1 LIFVANLIQYDI
13 LMNISLTFLLLLIAI
28 NLVGCNTFVTKPNHG
43 KTVISHKTVS
53 IVSHAKSKNQETD
66 HFRIDDGPLD
76 LALFSTEQ
84 QNVRFSTAW
93 SISPKNSEAIK
104 QSESEN
110 TDKIHLAK
118 NNLNRGTPIALS
130 SISVPLTRHLM
141 KNTAIEDKLAALLT
155 KKMRKMKKHRISK
168 FAKKTHR
175 ANPLFAKQKLTE
187 QTLNVSQIIA
197 NILAEETPKTN
208 PFRRK
213 LKHSFEKND
222 LWNRIRSGY
231 ALQVKSNSRIQ
242 RSIEKFVK
250 FPSYFKR
257 ISRFASP
264 YIYHIVEE
272 IEKRGMP
279 LELTLLP
286 AIESAYKP
294 IAQSH
299 KSAAGLW
306 QFMPATGKYY
316 GLQQNEWYD
325 GRREIISSTTAA
337 LDYLQKLYRVF
348 DDDWLLALA
357 AYNYGQGNL
366 RKAIRK
372 NRALKKPT
380 DYWSLSLPKETRQY
394 VPKLLAL
401 SEIVA
406 KPQKYGI
413 KLLSIAD
420 EPYFEQVNVDR
431 QINLSLAAQLAE
443 LSTDEFKQLN
453 SCHKRDVT
461 APLGPHHIILPIH
474 KAHLFKQRIAKIPA
488 TMKLTQVRLVLEKSF
503 KGEKLSAKNNI
514 RLLSTRAKI
523 QKHKVRPGESLWN
536 IAKRYD
542 TTVASI
548 RQWNKL
554 KKGKFLTI
562 GQRLIVRAEASQ
574 LSVLSQK

>member
-1 LIFVANLIQYDI
+1 
-13 LMNISLTFLLLLIAI
+13 MNISLTFLLLLIAI
-28 NLVGCNTFVTKPNHG
+28 NLVGCNTFVTKPTHG

-53 IVSHAKSKNQETD
+53 IVSHAESKNQEAD

-76 LALFSTEQ
+76 LVLFSTEQ

-93 SISPKNSEAIK
+93 SISPKNSEVIK
-104 QSESEN
+104 QSEREN

-118 NNLNRGTPIALS
+118 NNINHGTPIALS

-141 KNTAIEDKLAALLT
+141 KNTAIGDKLAAFT
-155 KKMRKMKKHRISK
+155 KRTRKIKKHRISK

-187 QTLNVSQIIA
+187 QTLSVSQIIA
-197 NILAEETPKTN
+197 NILAEETPETN

-213 LKHSFEKND
+213 LKHSFQKND
-222 LWNRIRSGY
+222 LWNRVRSGY

-286 AIESAYKP
+286 AIESGYKP

-413 KLLSIAD
+413 RLLSIAN

-443 LSTDEFKQLN
+443 LSTDEFKRLN

-474 KAHLFKQRIAKIPA
+474 KARLFKQRIAKIPA
-488 TMKLTQVRLVLEKSF
+488 TMKLTQVRLVLEKSLS
-503 KGEKLSAKNNI
+503 GEKLSAKNNI
-514 RLLSTRAKI
+514 REISTRAKI
-523 QKHKVRPGESLWN
+523 QKHKVRPGESLWK

-554 KKGKFLTI
+554 KGKFLTI
-562 GQRLIVRAEASQ
+562 GQRLIVRAEASR
-574 LSVLSQK
+574 LSILSQK

>member
-1 LIFVANLIQYDI
+1 
-13 LMNISLTFLLLLIAI
+13 MNISITFLLLLIAI
-28 NLVGCNTFVTKPNHG
+28 NLVGCNTFLTKPNEG
-43 KTVISHKTVS
+43 KTVISHKMVS
-53 IVSHAKSKNQETD
+53 IISHAKSKNQETD

-76 LALFSTEQ
+76 LALFST
-84 QNVRFSTAW
+84 AW
-93 SISPKNSEAIK
+93 SISPKNSKVIK
-104 QSESEN
+104 QSDRSH
-110 TDKIHLAK
+110 TDKTHPLK
-118 NNLNRGTPIALS
+118 NNINRDTAIVLS
-130 SISVPLTRHLM
+130 SASVPFTRYM
-141 KNTAIEDKLAALLT
+141 KNTAIGDKLAAFT
-155 KKMRKMKKHRISK
+155 QKTRNISKHRISK
-168 FAKKTHR
+168 FAKKTPR
-175 ANPLFAKQKLTE
+175 ASPLFAKQKLTK

-197 NILAEETPKTN
+197 NILAEERPETN
-208 PFRRK
+208 PFKQK
-213 LKHSFEKND
+213 LKHSFDND

-231 ALQVKSNSRIQ
+231 ALQVKSNRRVQS
-242 RSIEKFVK
+242 SIEKFVK

-257 ISRFASP
+257 VSRFASP

-279 LELTLLP
+279 LELSLLP
-286 AIESAYKP
+286 AIESGYKP

-306 QFMPATGKYY
+306 QFIPATGKYY

-325 GRREIISSTTAA
+325 GRRDIISSTTAA

-372 NRALKKPT
+372 NLALKKPT
-380 DYWSLSLPKETRQY
+380 DYWSLSLPKETQQY

-413 KLLSIAD
+413 RLPSIAD
-420 EPYFEQVNVDR
+420 EPYFEQVNVAQ

-443 LSTDEFKQLN
+443 LSLDEFKQLN

-461 APLGPHHIILPIH
+461 APLGPHNIILPIH
-474 KAHLFKQRIAKIPA
+474 KARLFKQRIVKIPV
-488 TMKLTQVRLVLEKSF
+488 TMKLTQVRLVLEESLKS
-503 KGEKLSAKNNI
+503 EKLSAKNNI
-514 RLLSTRAKI
+514 REISTRAKI

-554 KKGKFLTI
+554 QSKFLTI
-562 GQRLIVRAEASQ
+562 GQRLIVRLEASR